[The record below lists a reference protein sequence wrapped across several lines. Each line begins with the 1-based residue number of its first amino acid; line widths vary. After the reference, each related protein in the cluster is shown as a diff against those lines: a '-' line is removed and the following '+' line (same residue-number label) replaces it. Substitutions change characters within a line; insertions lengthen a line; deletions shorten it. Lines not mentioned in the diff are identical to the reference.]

1 MYSKQRIEALSDGIF
16 AIVMTLL
23 VLNLKV
29 PGDVPAGHLWQALR
43 LESNTWASFL
53 ITFILAARY
62 WTIQHRLFNLIE
74 RIETRTVITTFL
86 FLFLLT
92 ILPFSTAL
100 WGRHL
105 TDSVA
110 FFLYV
115 LNQVLIAIVVIAE
128 LQLARRQ
135 KNIRIG
141 ENLWILSGQLY
152 VMTGSLLAALI
163 TSWFQKAR
171 YVAITM
177 AAVALAAYGLRRFL
191 HKRYRQRTPKDFPE
205 GSGSGTI

>member
-29 PGDVPAGHLWQALR
+29 PGDVPAEHLWQALR

-74 RIETRTVITTFL
+74 RIETRTVVTTFI

-141 ENLWILSGQLY
+141 GDLWILSGQLY

-163 TSWFQKAR
+163 SSWFLKAR
-171 YVAITM
+171 YVAIIM
-177 AAVALAAYGLRRFL
+177 AAVALVAYWLRRLL
-191 HKRYRQRTPKDFPE
+191 HKRYLQQTLKAFPE